1 MDCRDVRSFA
11 DAYLDDELLVETN
24 QALLAHLGQC
34 PACRSNMKARQAL
47 RARLKRAF
55 EAQRALDPTADFS
68 ASLKNGLRP
77 NLPLAASAR
86 WVKRMRWVAVTAL
99 LVAITAFAWQW
110 TRDSQQSRAVSQT
123 TQTPAALVRLSES
136 AAGDHRDC
144 ALRHQLAEA
153 PIDLEQAASYDRAL
167 PGLDQ
172 AVRVRTDSLPAP
184 LERLGAHACLWKHQ
198 RFGHLLFS
206 YRGEIVSLLVTTP
219 AGDAGS
225 FATSEPA
232 ACPKAGGF
240 SIACFAA
247 PRHVVFVVSDLPSTE
262 TLTLANALA
271 PSVRNHLARAITALR
286 DWLHTIS

>member
-1 MDCRDVRSFA
+1 MDCRDVRSLA

-34 PACRSNMKARQAL
+34 PGCRADLKARQAL
-47 RARLKRAF
+47 RATLKRAF
-55 EAQRALDPTADFS
+55 EAERGLAPTADFT
-68 ASLKNGLRP
+68 ASLKNDLNP
-77 NLPLAASAR
+77 KVPLAASTR
-86 WVKRMRWVAVTAL
+86 WVKRLPWVAVAAL
-99 LVAITAFAWQW
+99 LVALTAFALQW
-110 TRDSQQSRAVSQT
+110 TRDAQRSRAVSQT
-123 TQTPAALVRLSES
+123 TQSPVALVRLSES

-144 ALRHQLAEA
+144 ALRRQLSEA

-167 PGLDQ
+167 PGLDE

-184 LERLGAHACLWKHQ
+184 MERLGAHACLWNRQ
-198 RFGHLLFS
+198 RFGHLVFS

-219 AGDAGS
+219 AGDARS

-232 ACPKAGGF
+232 ECPKALGF

-271 PSVRNHLARAITALR
+271 PSVRNHLARAVAALR